1 MKVQYLL
8 LTMFIGVILTV
19 HLSMN
24 GRVGSALNNAPIG
37 NALFWC
43 IGAITACLIG
53 LTGWHSGALAGLK
66 DVPPIMLTAG
76 ALGATLVFAIAW
88 LVPQVGPGPFFVVML
103 GGQVLAGL
111 VLSHM
116 GWLGPQQSIS
126 ASQIV
131 GAVIMMVGV
140 YLTTRV

>member
-1 MKVQYLL
+1 MKVQYYA

-24 GRVGSALNNAPIG
+24 GRVGSALNNAPVG

-43 IGAITACLIG
+43 IGAAWACLIG
-53 LTGWHSGALAGLK
+53 LTGWHSGALSGLK

-76 ALGATLVFAIAW
+76 AMGATLVFAIAW

-103 GGQVLAGL
+103 SGQVLAGL
-111 VLSHM
+111 VLSQM

-126 ASQIV
+126 PIQGV
-131 GAVIMMVGV
+131 GAVIMMIGV
-140 YLTTRV
+140 YLTTR